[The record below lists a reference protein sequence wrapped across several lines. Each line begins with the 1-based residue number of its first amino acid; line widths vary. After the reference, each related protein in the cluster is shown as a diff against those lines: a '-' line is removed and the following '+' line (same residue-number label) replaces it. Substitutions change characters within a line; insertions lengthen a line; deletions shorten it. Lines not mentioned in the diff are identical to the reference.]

1 MVKKYLFLFF
11 AVSICFVAQAQRTE
25 LGIWAGGSGY
35 IGDINPTNAIK
46 VTDPAG
52 GFLFRINY
60 NPFWALR
67 LGIAQGAVQ
76 AADSTSNN
84 SQNKLR
90 NLSFKSQ
97 LTEISGVFEFN
108 MFKYGVKTAY
118 KFSPFVFAGLSA
130 FLFNPQTTYQGT
142 TYDLQA
148 MGTEGQ
154 RAGTGKSAYSIVNM
168 SIPFG
173 LGFKYNLG
181 GKTTVGGELGYRYTF
196 TDYLDDVSGAY
207 SDTQAIQSSNG
218 NVAAALAD
226 RSGEVNSGVNIGR
239 VGSQRGDAV
248 KKDMFFFVG
257 LSLTYT
263 FVPLKCPTFD

>member
-1 MVKKYLFLFF
+1 MIKKYLLFF
-11 AVSICFVAQAQRTE
+11 LLASIGLLAQAQRTE

-35 IGDINPTNAIK
+35 IGDINPANATK

-76 AADSTSNN
+76 AADSVSTNP
-84 SQNKLR
+84 QRKLR
-90 NLSFKSQ
+90 NLSFKSP

-108 MFKYGVKTAY
+108 MFKYGVKTPY

-130 FLFNPQTTYQGT
+130 FLFNPQATYQGS
-142 TYDLQA
+142 TYDLQT

-154 RAGTGKSAYSIVNM
+154 RAGAGKSAYSIVNM

-181 GKTTVGGELGYRYTF
+181 GKTTLGGELGYRYTF
-196 TDYLDDVSGAY
+196 TDYLDDVSGDY
-207 SDTQAIQSSNG
+207 SDLQSIQSSNG
-218 NVAAALAD
+218 TVAAALAD
-226 RSGEVNSGVNIGR
+226 RSGEVNQGTNIGR
-239 VGSQRGDAV
+239 VGSQRGDAE